1 MTRRNTELLLLCL
14 AAPIV
19 VLLFAMMLVNQ
30 GTELTFETLAV
41 PLGLFGAFVAA
52 HIAVRIFAKNA
63 DPAILPIV
71 FALSGIG
78 IAFVT
83 RLAPELA
90 MRQVMWL
97 FLGVG
102 AMIATLALIRNL
114 DKIVDYK
121 YTIMVVGLVLL
132 LSPML
137 PVIGHEELG
146 SRIWLKI
153 GSLSFQPG
161 EIAKIL
167 IVLFLA
173 AYLAQNRE
181 MLSVFTARVGRFRLP
196 DLRTLA
202 PLLIMWAISF
212 IIVVFE
218 KDLGSALVCFA
229 LFLIMLYVASGKKL
243 YPVVGLTLAAAGCV
257 VLYSAFGHVQIR
269 VNTWLDP
276 FADPSGT
283 GYQLCQ
289 SIYSLADGGLFGVG
303 VGNGLATLIPV
314 VESDFIFTAIAEET
328 GLLGAAALL
337 LLFLSLGIRG
347 FATAARAKSDVSAFV
362 AVGITSVIVLQ
373 AFIIVGGVTRLIPL
387 TGLTLPFISQG
398 GSSLLA
404 SFIGIALLLR
414 CGHEATGVQTEMT
427 GATSQM
433 ALIRANARGSHAAGA
448 HAASQAASSRFG
460 SDPSQTGVLGRVALG
475 KRLTETILAL
485 SVLFALLVANL
496 TYVMIIKAEDYQSYP
511 GNNHALY
518 QESRTERGA
527 IRTSDGVTLAESVQQ
542 DDGTYVRS
550 YPAGSMAAHVVGY
563 YSQQYG
569 LSGIEA
575 AMNDTL
581 KGHENYAT
589 WTDVINN
596 AAGINS
602 PGNDVTLTI
611 DSRIQQAA
619 ESELEGWSGA
629 IVVLDPKTGAVLA
642 CASAP
647 TYSNADVDTL
657 LAAAASG
664 TDDGSGTLINR
675 ATQALYAP
683 GSTFKLVTLA
693 AALDGGVATLD
704 SEYEAPAS
712 IDLGNAAVTNAADQA
727 FGTITLERATEVSAN
742 TVFGQVAVDLGPEAL
757 VSAAQ
762 KFGFNSALSGF
773 ELPLYTS
780 LMPDPDEMTTWETA
794 WAGSGQP
801 VGQHESPAGPQATVL
816 QMAMVASAIAND
828 GVLQTPHLVDS
839 VYNAQGEKTLMAP
852 PKGLGTV
859 MSKTTAEAITQA
871 MIGVVNNGTGY
882 GAAISGV
889 QVAGKTGTAET
900 GKENDDSW
908 FVGFAPADDPQ
919 VVVAVLIEQGV
930 NADAHDESGQA
941 SPKAQNVLRT
951 ALEVMG
957 EK

>member
-41 PLGLFGAFVAA
+41 PLGLFGTFIGA

-83 RLAPELA
+83 RLAPDLA
-90 MRQVMWL
+90 LRQVMWL
-97 FLGVG
+97 FLGVV
-102 AMIATLALIRNL
+102 AMVVVLAAVRNL
-114 DKIVDYK
+114 DKIVNYK
-121 YTIMVVGLVLL
+121 YTLMVFGVILL
-132 LSPML
+132 LAPML

-146 SRIWLKI
+146 SRIWLKL
-153 GSLSFQPG
+153 GSFSFQPG
-161 EIAKIL
+161 EIAKIF

-181 MLSVFTARVGRFRLP
+181 MLSVFTARIGRFRLP

-212 IIVVFE
+212 VIVVFE
-218 KDLGSALVCFA
+218 KDLGSALVCFV
-229 LFLIMLYVASGKKL
+229 LFLVMLYVASGKKL
-243 YPVVGLTLAAAGCV
+243 YPVVGFALAAVGCV
-257 VLYSAFGHVQIR
+257 VLYAAFGHVQIR

-276 FADPSGT
+276 FSDSAGT

-303 VGNGLATLIPV
+303 VGNGLAEMIPV

-328 GLLGAAALL
+328 GLLGGAAVL
-337 LLFLSLGIRG
+337 LLFLSLAIRG

-362 AVGITSVIVLQ
+362 AVGITTVIVLQ
-373 AFIIVGGVTRLIPL
+373 AFIIVGGVTRFIPL

-414 CGHEATGVQTEMT
+414 CGDEATGVQTEMV
-427 GATSQM
+427 GATGKM
-433 ALIRANARGSHAAGA
+433 AALRVGAHGA
-448 HAASQAASSRFG
+448 HAGGSHVRSAAAQEAAEES
-460 SDPSQTGVLGRVALG
+460 VLGRVALG
-475 KRLTETILAL
+475 KRLTGTLLAL
-485 SVLFALLVANL
+485 SLLFAALVANL
-496 TYVMIIKAEDYQSYP
+496 TYVMIIKADDYQSYP
-511 GNNHALY
+511 GNNHTLY
-518 QESRTERGA
+518 QEARTERGA
-527 IRTSDGVTLAESVQQ
+527 IRTADGAVLAESVEQE
-542 DDGTYVRS
+542 DGTYERE
-550 YPAGSMAAHVVGY
+550 YPAGSMASHIVGY

-575 AMNDTL
+575 AANDTL
-581 KGHENYAT
+581 KGKQNFAT
-589 WTDVINN
+589 WTDVVNS
-596 AAGINS
+596 AAGINT
-602 PGNDVTLTI
+602 PGNDVMLTI

-619 ESELEGWSGA
+619 EQELQGWSGA
-629 IVVLDPKTGAVLA
+629 IVALDPRTGAVLA

-647 TYSNADVDTL
+647 TYSNADVESL
-657 LAAAASG
+657 LAASAEGDDASG
-664 TDDGSGTLINR
+664 GALINR

-683 GSTFKLVTLA
+683 GSTFKLVTLTG
-693 AALDGGVATLD
+693 ALENGIATLD
-704 SEYEAPAS
+704 STYDAPAS
-712 IDLGNAAVTNAADQA
+712 IDIGNAPVTNAADQN

-742 TVFGQVAVDLGPEAL
+742 TVFGQVATEMGPKMLVDTA
-757 VSAAQ
+757 S
-762 KFGFNSALSGF
+762 KFGFNTDISGF

-780 LMPDPDEMTTWETA
+780 LMPDPDEMTEWETA
-794 WAGSGQP
+794 WSGSGQP
-801 VGQHESPAGPQATVL
+801 VGQHESPAGPQASVL

-828 GVLQTPHLVDS
+828 GVLQTPHLIDS
-839 VYNAQGEKTLMAP
+839 VYNAQGEKSPMP
-852 PKGLGTV
+852 PAKGMGAV
-859 MSKTTAEAITQA
+859 MSKSVADTITDA

-900 GKENDDSW
+900 GKANDDSW
-908 FVGFAPADDPQ
+908 FIGFAPADNPT

-930 NADAHDESGQA
+930 NADSHDESGQA
-941 SPKAQNVLRT
+941 SPKAQKVLRT
-951 ALEVMG
+951 ALEVQG
-957 EK
+957 QL